1 MCLSIYLSDY
11 YKGCPRNHLRSVCIF
26 LFLICRLRYLPY
38 RQDTGA
44 LWSPYNDGEG
54 NTRTLPL
61 FGELVEAAFY
71 YSDHAVSDAS
81 SPKQP
86 PKFAPGANGARMAR
100 APTGIELKEVMRQ
113 HGSSAG
119 GQSLRS
125 RPSRRLSFTGHLA
138 GGDGVDGGRR
148 LAETRTQ
155 KHRRANLP
163 RRTSAFSSRHDDNV

>member
-1 MCLSIYLSDY
+1 MMRAWAAAVAAAAALLLAAAPA
-11 YKGCPRNHLRSVCIF
+11 GQAATARETV
-26 LFLICRLRYLPY
+26 RLGYFTEAQPFEVACAR
-38 RQDTGA
+38 G
-44 LWSPYNDGEG
+44 W
-54 NTRTLPL
+54 
-61 FGELVEAAFY
+61 FEAA
-71 YSDHAVSDAS
+71 DLDVEVVCLPHAESDAS

-138 GGDGVDGGRR
+138 GGDGVDDGRR

-163 RRTSAFSSRHDDNV
+163 RRTSAFSSRHDANV